1 MPNGFGERVSTWIVL
16 TVKLDLEGAVQAL
29 GTPTEEEPVA
39 RGEGRSSVEPA
50 PQEVCRQTQH
60 ANSHLDSQAYPV
72 CTAV

>member
-50 PQEVCRQTQH
+50 PQEVC
-60 ANSHLDSQAYPV
+60 
-72 CTAV
+72 